1 MTHLQFLPE
10 DGVMDTLLEIF
21 DTVKSL
27 GDREAIR
34 HTDGLRTRVWSYR
47 ELAAQAG
54 RFAAYLDDEGFSR
67 GDRLVVWS
75 ENRPEWVA
83 VFWACLAR
91 GVEVVPVDFHSS
103 LERVS
108 RIRDESG
115 ARTIVYG
122 SRAIVDG
129 PHFSI
134 SRLTEL
140 PEPARFS
147 AAPADP
153 SEIVELLYT
162 SGTTAE
168 PKGVV
173 HRHRN
178 ICSNLTPIA
187 HEIARYRNWARP
199 FQPIRFL
206 QTLPLS
212 HMFGQAM
219 GLFIPPILGGA
230 VVFSDEL
237 HPRAI
242 RETIRRER
250 VSVLVSVPRILDTLT
265 ADIARR
271 HPRTNLE
278 TAGSGGVAARWWRHR
293 HVHAEFGL
301 KFWASVVGGAP
312 LDTETEGFWTRLGW
326 LVIQGYGLTE
336 TSPVVSVNHPF
347 HARRGSLGKAIGDQE
362 VSVAEDG
369 EILVR
374 GSSIAEGY
382 LVAGG
387 QIVRATDE
395 AGWFHTGD
403 LGEMD
408 ADGRLT
414 YRGRKKDLIVTAD
427 GLNIHPEDIERV
439 LNAQAGIRDS
449 AVVAVAG
456 PHGEQVHAALI
467 LDDPNSDP
475 AGFVQAANQRLEP
488 GQRIR
493 LWSRWPE
500 PEFPRTESTHKLQR
514 RLVAAAVIGNDTRKP
529 SSQRT
534 GLDDILARLTGRPA
548 QWTPDKRL
556 AEDLALTSLDRIDLL
571 AELERHFGIE
581 IDEREFAAIQT
592 VGELRASIST
602 DARAPATATR
612 SAEDEG
618 SPAPIRETFSPPRW
632 SRTLPSRIARR
643 CLQAALIRPL
653 LRLFVDIEV
662 EGIHHLDRTSP
673 PVLFAS
679 NHTSHLDTAVIAT
692 ALPAGWHR
700 RLAPAMR
707 SEYFYPP
714 KGDRHPILYFLS
726 CLAFNAYPLPQNPG
740 RIRESLRY
748 TGELLSDGDCP
759 LIFPEGRRTEDG
771 SLGRFQPGIG
781 LMGIRLRAPVV
792 PLRLEGLFEIMPV
805 GSRWPRRGRARLK
818 IGAPLHFQQD
828 EEFVEFAARVK
839 AAVGALAEPPRSA

>member
-1 MTHLQFLPE
+1 
-10 DGVMDTLLEIF
+10 MDTLLEIF
-21 DTVKSL
+21 DTMRSL

-34 HTDGLRTRVWSYR
+34 HIDGLRTRTWSYR
-47 ELAAQAG
+47 ELTAQAG
-54 RFAAYLDDEGFSR
+54 RFAAYLDVEGFSR
-67 GDRLVVWS
+67 GDRLVMWS

-83 VFWACLAR
+83 VFWACVAR
-91 GVEVVPVDFHSS
+91 GIEVVPVDFHSS

-108 RIRDESG
+108 RIRDEAG
-115 ARTIVYG
+115 ARTVVYG
-122 SRAIVDG
+122 SRAIVHG
-129 PHFSI
+129 SHFPI
-134 SRLTEL
+134 SSLAEL

-147 AAPADP
+147 SAPANP

-206 QTLPLS
+206 ETLPLS

-219 GLFIPPILGGA
+219 GLFIPPILGGS
-230 VVFSDEL
+230 VVFGDEL

-250 VSVLVSVPRILDTLT
+250 VSVLVSVPRILETLT

-271 HPRTNLE
+271 HPGTNLE
-278 TAGSGGVAARWWRHR
+278 TAASGGVGARWWRHR
-293 HVHAEFGL
+293 RVHAEFGL

-312 LDTETEGFWTRLGW
+312 LDADTEEFWTRLGW

-347 HARRGSLGKAIGDQE
+347 HARRGSLGKAIGDQQ
-362 VSVAEDG
+362 VRVAEDG

-387 QIVRATDE
+387 QIERATDE

-408 ADGRLT
+408 ADGRLA

-439 LNAQAGIRDS
+439 LNAQPGIRDS
-449 AVVAVAG
+449 AVVAVSG
-456 PHGEQVHAALI
+456 PHGEQAHAALI
-467 LDDPNSDP
+467 LDDPESDP
-475 AGFVQAANQRLEP
+475 AGLVEAANQSLEP

-514 RLVAAAVIGNDTRKP
+514 RLVATSVIGDNTPKA
-529 SSQRT
+529 SAQRT
-534 GLDDILARLTGRPA
+534 GLDDILARLTGRPE
-548 QWTPDKRL
+548 QLTPAKRL

-571 AELERHFGIE
+571 AELEEHYGIE
-581 IDEREFAAIQT
+581 IDEREFAEIGT
-592 VGELRASIST
+592 VAELRARIST

-612 SAEDEG
+612 RAEDPG
-618 SPAPIRETFSPPRW
+618 SAAAIRETFDPPRW
-632 SRTLPSRIARR
+632 SRTLLARAVR
-643 CLQAALIRPL
+643 RFLQATLIRPL
-653 LRLFVDIEV
+653 LGVFVDIEI
-662 EGIHHLDRTSP
+662 EGITHLDRISP

-692 ALPAGWHR
+692 ALPTCWRR

-707 SEYFYPP
+707 AEYFFPT
-714 KGDRHPILYFLS
+714 KGTSYPILYFLT

-740 RIRESLRY
+740 RIRETLRY

-781 LMGIRLRAPVV
+781 LMGVRLRAPVV
-792 PLRLEGLFEIMPV
+792 PLLLEGLFEIMPV
-805 GSRWPRRGRARLK
+805 GSGWPKRGRARLK
-818 IGAPLHFQQD
+818 IGEPLYSRENED
-828 EEFVEFAARVK
+828 YAEFTARVK
-839 AAVGALAEPPRSA
+839 AAVRALAEPPRAS